1 MFTSLKMDLRA
12 LGAGHRKSV
21 VNRAVKSSLSAAA
34 LAWHQRYY
42 EGHFTAAGGAQYGYF
57 QRKGE
62 GQPRDSKAFRRSY
75 AGRKLRKFGHGDP
88 LKFSG
93 DAYRRGKVAIVR
105 ATSKQAKVVLP
116 SKFNWK
122 HPKSRIVMRDELTRV
137 LPAESDALRGIA
149 EIEMGRHLASEGAAT

>member
-21 VNRAVKSSLSAAA
+21 VNRSVKASLSAAA

-42 EGHFTAAGGAQYGYF
+42 EGHFTRTGAIKYAYQPRTG
-57 QRKGE
+57 QN
-62 GQPRDSKAFRRSY
+62 QPRDSKAFWRSY
-75 AGRKLRKFGHGDP
+75 TGRKLRKVGHADP
-88 LKFSG
+88 LKFTG
-93 DAYRRGKVAIVR
+93 DAYRRGKVASVR

-116 SKFNWK
+116 NKFNWK

-137 LPAESDALRGIA
+137 LPGESDALRGIA
-149 EIEMGRHLASEGAAT
+149 EIEMGRHLTREEAAA